1 MRAVALVFL
10 CVCSAFTLSA
20 QTALATIT
28 GVVTDQT
35 GAVVANAPV
44 EVKRV
49 ETGIVTKVTSTDTGN
64 YSVSQLPVGRYEIS
78 ITLQGFKKYT
88 RQNVSLTAAQVL
100 REDIGLQIGSTGE
113 SVTVTAEST
122 LLKTEQSAS
131 PATSPSGSWKTS
143 PFFR

>member
-1 MRAVALVFL
+1 MRAVVLLVL

-44 EVKRV
+44 EVKSV

-64 YSVSQLPVGRYEIS
+64 
-78 ITLQGFKKYT
+78 
-88 RQNVSLTAAQVL
+88 
-100 REDIGLQIGSTGE
+100 
-113 SVTVTAEST
+113 
-122 LLKTEQSAS
+122 
-131 PATSPSGSWKTS
+131 
-143 PFFR
+143 